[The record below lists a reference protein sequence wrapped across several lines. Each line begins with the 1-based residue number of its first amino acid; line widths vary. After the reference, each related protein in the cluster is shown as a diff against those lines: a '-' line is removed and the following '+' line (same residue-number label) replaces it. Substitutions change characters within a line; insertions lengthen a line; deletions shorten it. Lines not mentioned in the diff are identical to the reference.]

1 MKIGIIT
8 PSLEK
13 QAPIMIATAI
23 ANNLAN
29 QNYDVTIFYFSGV
42 QEVSLN
48 KNINIVR
55 IKFLE
60 SIEFNNFDIIHSHL
74 FRPDLYIFLHTFLRK
89 KKCKFI
95 TTLHNYIYPELTN
108 YYNPIISFFFGRIW
122 NLSWLRFDCLVTLT
136 KHSKKY
142 YEKISYNKKIE
153 TIYNGI
159 DIKKENNIIED
170 DILSMHNTL
179 TSKTSLI
186 IGTYCNLIKRK
197 NISLLIDYVHNTNAG
212 LIVFG
217 DGPEKEN
224 LLRKVNRLDLNERVY
239 FLGYRENA
247 YRYNSLFDIYAIPSI
262 DEGFGL
268 ALIEAALLR
277 KKIVCSDIPVFRE
290 IFSDNCVSFFNPHSI
305 ESLSKAINTILNKSG
320 SEDLAF
326 DIAKNKFSEKVM
338 TNNYISLY
346 NSILKGK
353 NE

>member
-13 QAPIMIATAI
+13 QAPIMIAAAI

-29 QNYDVTIFYFSGV
+29 QNHDVTIFYFSGK

-60 SIEFNNFDIIHSHL
+60 PIEFNNFDIIHSHL
-74 FRPDLYIFLHTFLRK
+74 FRPDLYVFLHTFLRK
-89 KKCKFI
+89 RKCKFI
-95 TTLHNYIYPELTN
+95 TTLHNYVYPELTN

-122 NLSWLRFDCLVTLT
+122 NLSWLKFNCLVTLT
-136 KHSKKY
+136 EHSKKY
-142 YEKISYNKKIE
+142 YEKISYNKRIE
-153 TIYNGI
+153 TIHNGI
-159 DIKKENNIIED
+159 DIKEDGNIIED
-170 DILSMHNTL
+170 DVLNIHKTL
-179 TSKTSLI
+179 KSKTPLI

-197 NISLLIDYVHNTNAG
+197 NISLLIDYVHNNNAG

-224 LLRKVNRLDLNERVY
+224 LLKKVNELDLSERVY

-247 YRYNSLFDIYAIPSI
+247 YRYNKLFDIYAIPSI

-268 ALIEAALLR
+268 ALIEAALLK
-277 KKIVCSDIPVFRE
+277 KKIVCSDIPVFKE
-290 IFSDNCVSFFNPHSI
+290 IFNDKCVSFFNPNSVK
-305 ESLSKAINTILNKSG
+305 SLSEAINTILNKSG
-320 SEDLAF
+320 CEDLAF
-326 DIAKNKFSEKVM
+326 DIAKNKFSEKIM
-338 TNNYISLY
+338 TDNYISLY
-346 NSILKGK
+346 NRILKGK
-353 NE
+353 NA